1 MLLLDDTLLEFSK
14 TPAAAAAA
22 APARVLFDCVLPC
35 FATFPRNPRPPVAA
49 DLGDAMI
56 TQAFATSDSPQH
68 ILHRLCL
75 SFYLSIYLS
84 IYLGAAPLLPDLD
97 LFFFFLKQLSN
108 PKQRRHKAVPAT
120 KLEILSVLFLP
131 PECCAQN
138 SQHSKVSPLKQ
149 NLQPNFRESPN
160 FHPIH
165 DMVVVVM
172 MMMISIASGAA
183 CKQQA
188 STSKLLHNKAS

>member
-14 TPAAAAAA
+14 TPAAAAV

-75 SFYLSIYLS
+75 SIYLS

-97 LFFFFLKQLSN
+97 LFFLKQLSN

-120 KLEILSVLFLP
+120 KFEILSLLFLP

-138 SQHSKVSPLKQ
+138 SQHSKISPLKQ

-160 FHPIH
+160 VHPIR
-165 DMVVVVM
+165 DMVVLM

>member
-68 ILHRLCL
+68 ILHRLR
-75 SFYLSIYLS
+75 LSIYLS
-84 IYLGAAPLLPDLD
+84 IYLSILVLL
-97 LFFFFLKQLSN
+97 LSSL
-108 PKQRRHKAVPAT
+108 T
-120 KLEILSVLFLP
+120 L
-131 PECCAQN
+131 
-138 SQHSKVSPLKQ
+138 
-149 NLQPNFRESPN
+149 
-160 FHPIH
+160 
-165 DMVVVVM
+165 
-172 MMMISIASGAA
+172 
-183 CKQQA
+183 
-188 STSKLLHNKAS
+188 TSSSSSSSS